1 MTNNELWKCFKE
13 DGDLKAK
20 EKLIIHYIS
29 LVKNISGRLY
39 NSYNAHVEY
48 DDLVGYGII
57 GLLDAVEKFDYKL
70 GNKFETYANIRIRG
84 SIVDQLRSLDWIPRS
99 MRQKYKNLEKA
110 TKKLQNI
117 YGMEI
122 KDEYLAKAEYE
133 KIIEIYGEQR
143 PFTNIIKAEETH
155 ISLLKPLFE
164 AYDVDLK
171 SDNAKEYVIVPES
184 IEAALKVGVQAEI
197 ENIEMYEKF
206 LEQDLPEDVK
216 DVFER
221 LMNASKNHLKAFE
234 NGVDRGN
241 GIGRGSENGRGNQRV
256 NGRGSVNGSDC
267 GSARSGF
274 GRGRSK

>member
-122 KDEYLAKAEYE
+122 KDEYLAKEMNLSINELNDLLHKISTFSVVSLDE
-133 KIIEIYGEQR
+133 KISENSNVSIQ
-143 PFTNIIKAEETH
+143 KDCKEETPESH
-155 ISLLKPLFE
+155 IMDKETKRLLKDMVEKLPDKERRIVELYYYSE
-164 AYDVDLK
+164 LTYREIAEIIGISESRISQLHTKAITKLK
-171 SDNAKEYVIVPES
+171 SGIT
-184 IEAALKVGVQAEI
+184 
-197 ENIEMYEKF
+197 
-206 LEQDLPEDVK
+206 DL
-216 DVFER
+216 
-221 LMNASKNHLKAFE
+221 L
-234 NGVDRGN
+234 
-241 GIGRGSENGRGNQRV
+241 
-256 NGRGSVNGSDC
+256 
-267 GSARSGF
+267 
-274 GRGRSK
+274 